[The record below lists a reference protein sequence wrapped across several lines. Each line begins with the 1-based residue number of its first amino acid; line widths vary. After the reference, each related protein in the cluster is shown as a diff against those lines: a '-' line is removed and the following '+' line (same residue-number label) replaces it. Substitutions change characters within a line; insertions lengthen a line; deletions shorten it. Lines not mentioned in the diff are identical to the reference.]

1 MLASM
6 LGKPVGPSTQ
16 TLGKKF
22 MTFAHICVE
31 IDLSRPIPDA
41 VEMCAGSY
49 SWMQQLDY
57 ETLPFRCRLCHEYG
71 HLLRRCP
78 KAKSVEQQS
87 SHPSRNI
94 PSADKG
100 KKPIASEG
108 KDADGFIQVKTRNW
122 NRGQKH
128 NLREWQEEDTFNRF
142 EILDELGQQ
151 EVNPGLINVDQN
163 VGDSRME
170 IISSTP
176 DATAHVDSTIP
187 RVMEGQEEVQMI
199 LEPNVVIEQGTED
212 VSI

>member
-1 MLASM
+1 M
-6 LGKPVGPSTQ
+6 
-16 TLGKKF
+16 
-22 MTFAHICVE
+22 
-31 IDLSRPIPDA
+31 
-41 VEMCAGSY
+41 
-49 SWMQQLDY
+49 
-57 ETLPFRCRLCHEYG
+57 
-71 HLLRRCP
+71 
-78 KAKSVEQQS
+78 EQQS
-87 SHPSRNI
+87 SPPSRNI

-128 NLREWQEEDTFNRF
+128 NLRERQEEDTFNRF

-163 VGDSRME
+163 VGDSSLE

-187 RVMEGQEEVQMI
+187 RVMEGQEEVQTI

-212 VSI
+212 VSISARTRFSDTDKQGKSSSHLGIFQKDGKKGGSEKNVKLGRKKDLERIKMIGETLVESSSIKTLDSRFSTPPK